1 MKKLLISAA
10 VAVLA
15 LAMVSCKCNNK
26 EAAKAC
32 CDSAATEAVA
42 PACPNAQAA
51 CDMEKPC
58 CKAEGEVQCGNAE
71 GKCCGKCAEGKC
83 CGKCAKAEGQECQK
97 ACVKGEGACQA
108 QKECRK
114 ECPKAEGNACPKEC
128 SAK

>member
-10 VAVLA
+10 AAVLA

-71 GKCCGKCAEGKC
+71 GKCCGKCA
-83 CGKCAKAEGQECQK
+83 KAEGQECQK